1 MGSVKEKSREKISSR
16 LERVYNRFPVLE
28 KRHGQSAGTL
38 SGGERQMLAVGCAL
52 MTDPDLLLLD
62 EPTAGLAPT
71 LVEGLFQDIAK
82 LNTEGRSLL
91 LVEQNAKMAL
101 QYAHEA
107 YILEGGR
114 IKQHDDA
121 ANLLKSE
128 EIIKHYLSV

>member
-1 MGSVKEKSREKISSR
+1 
-16 LERVYNRFPVLE
+16 
-28 KRHGQSAGTL
+28 
-38 SGGERQMLAVGCAL
+38 
-52 MTDPDLLLLD
+52 
-62 EPTAGLAPT
+62 AGLAPT